1 MRLFIYISII
11 VFNSLIVYSQNKN
24 INIDSIISVNEYQVF
39 KDVTYGDNER
49 NTLDIWLAKSENETP
64 LLIFIHGGGF
74 VGGNKESAYRKNNIK
89 RFLKLLENNIS
100 FATIN
105 YRFMNNDDGILSSL
119 NDAKMALQF
128 LRYNNKK
135 FNINKTK
142 IGLMGSSAGATSSL
156 WIGFS
161 DDMSDKNSDDP
172 ILRESTRVSCLVGV
186 AAAHSM
192 NLERWRDMIG
202 LDQDY
207 LDEISRKYTKGAGL
221 DVDVWEK
228 KTYDEEYLDKI
239 DFFKKMDSNDPP
251 FFIVNFGK
259 NKKPKNIADF
269 HHNPMHAKLLKQR
282 GDEMNINNVVY
293 ALGIGIVD
301 KSNMSMIQFIIQ
313 NLN

>member
-192 NLERWRDMIG
+192 NLGRWRDMIG

-301 KSNMSMIQFIIQ
+301 KSNMSMIEFIIQ

>member
-1 MRLFIYISII
+1 
-11 VFNSLIVYSQNKN
+11 V
-24 INIDSIISVNEYQVF
+24 NIDSIISVNEYQVF

-49 NTLDIWLAKSENETP
+49 NILDIWLAKSENETP

-192 NLERWRDMIG
+192 NLGRWRDMIG

>member
-192 NLERWRDMIG
+192 NLGRRRDMIG

>member
-24 INIDSIISVNEYQVF
+24 VNIDSIISVNEYQVF

-192 NLERWRDMIG
+192 NLGRWRDMIG

-282 GDEMNINNVVY
+282 GDEMNIYNVVY

>member
-24 INIDSIISVNEYQVF
+24 IDIDSIISVNEYQVF

-192 NLERWRDMIG
+192 NLGRWRDMIG

>member
-192 NLERWRDMIG
+192 NLGRWRDMIG

>member
-24 INIDSIISVNEYQVF
+24 VNIDSIISVNEYQVF

-49 NTLDIWLAKSENETP
+49 NTLDIWLAKSENQTP

-192 NLERWRDMIG
+192 NLGRWRDMIG

>member
-1 MRLFIYISII
+1 MIIEKIKSDVLCGKIYFIELFPAPTP
-11 VFNSLIVYSQNKN
+11 NSEPV
-24 INIDSIISVNEYQVF
+24 
-39 KDVTYGDNER
+39 
-49 NTLDIWLAKSENETP
+49 
-64 LLIFIHGGGF
+64 
-74 VGGNKESAYRKNNIK
+74 
-89 RFLKLLENNIS
+89 
-100 FATIN
+100 AT
-105 YRFMNNDDGILSSL
+105 
-119 NDAKMALQF
+119 KMALQF

>member
-24 INIDSIISVNEYQVF
+24 VNIDSIISVNEYQVF

-49 NTLDIWLAKSENETP
+49 NTLDIWLAKSENQTP

-192 NLERWRDMIG
+192 NLGRWRDMIG

-282 GDEMNINNVVY
+282 GDEMNIYNVVY

>member
-49 NTLDIWLAKSENETP
+49 NILDIWLAKSENETP

-192 NLERWRDMIG
+192 NLGRWRDMIG

>member
-24 INIDSIISVNEYQVF
+24 VNIDSIISVNEYQVF

-49 NTLDIWLAKSENETP
+49 NTLDIWLAKSENQTP

>member
-24 INIDSIISVNEYQVF
+24 VNIDSIISVNEYQVF

-49 NTLDIWLAKSENETP
+49 NILDIWLAKSENETP

>member
-24 INIDSIISVNEYQVF
+24 VNIDSIISVNEYQVF
-39 KDVTYGDNER
+39 KDVKYGDNER
-49 NTLDIWLAKSENETP
+49 NILDIWLAKSENETP

-192 NLERWRDMIG
+192 NLGRWRDMIG

>member
-1 MRLFIYISII
+1 
-11 VFNSLIVYSQNKN
+11 V
-24 INIDSIISVNEYQVF
+24 NIDSIISVNEYQVF

-192 NLERWRDMIG
+192 NLGRWRDMIG

>member
-24 INIDSIISVNEYQVF
+24 MNIDSIISVNEYQVF

-49 NTLDIWLAKSENETP
+49 NILDIWLAKSENETP

-192 NLERWRDMIG
+192 NLGRWRDMIG

>member
-24 INIDSIISVNEYQVF
+24 VNIDSIISVNEYQVF

-192 NLERWRDMIG
+192 NLGRWRDMIG

>member
-1 MRLFIYISII
+1 M
-11 VFNSLIVYSQNKN
+11 
-24 INIDSIISVNEYQVF
+24 NIDSIISVNEYQVF

-49 NTLDIWLAKSENETP
+49 NILDIWLAKSENETP

-192 NLERWRDMIG
+192 NLGRWRDMIG

>member
-1 MRLFIYISII
+1 
-11 VFNSLIVYSQNKN
+11 V
-24 INIDSIISVNEYQVF
+24 NIDSIISVNEYQVF

-49 NTLDIWLAKSENETP
+49 NTLDIWLAKSENQTP

-192 NLERWRDMIG
+192 NLGRWRDMIG

>member
-24 INIDSIISVNEYQVF
+24 VNIDSIISVNEYQVF

-192 NLERWRDMIG
+192 NLGRWRDMIG

-301 KSNMSMIQFIIQ
+301 KSNMSMIEFIIQ

>member
-24 INIDSIISVNEYQVF
+24 VNIDSIISVNEYQVF

-192 NLERWRDMIG
+192 NLGRWRDMIG

-207 LDEISRKYTKGAGL
+207 LDEISRNYTKGAGL

>member
-24 INIDSIISVNEYQVF
+24 VNIDSIISVNEYQVF

-49 NTLDIWLAKSENETP
+49 NILDIWLAKSENETP

-192 NLERWRDMIG
+192 NLGRWRDMIG

>member
-24 INIDSIISVNEYQVF
+24 VNIDSIISVNEYQVF

-49 NTLDIWLAKSENETP
+49 NTLDIWLAKSENQTP

-119 NDAKMALQF
+119 NDAKIALQF